1 MFLGFK
7 LNNLII
13 DNLFFAM
20 CNGML
25 KSFFEFNSRSYL
37 YFFLRNSIFSFQ
49 ILYS

>member
-25 KSFFEFNSRSYL
+25 KSFFEFNSRGCL
-37 YFFLRNSIFSFQ
+37 YFFWRNLTFSF
-49 ILYS
+49 